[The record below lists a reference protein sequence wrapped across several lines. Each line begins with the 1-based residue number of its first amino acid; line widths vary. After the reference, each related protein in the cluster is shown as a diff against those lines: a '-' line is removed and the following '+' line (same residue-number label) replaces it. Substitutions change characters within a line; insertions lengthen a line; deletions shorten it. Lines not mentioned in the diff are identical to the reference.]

1 MTTLQ
6 KIVAKAK
13 AIRKAHPKK
22 YAKWT
27 DYIKAAS
34 KIVKPVAKKKVIKGL
49 DSVRRSGNKTQVN
62 YTNHSSMSAKK
73 TVKQAALFGIVS
85 VTADLKSKLVKMER
99 ELKTLQAEQKTI
111 PAIKKVISKLKR
123 AIK

>member
-13 AIRKAHPKK
+13 AIKKAHPRK
-22 YAKWT
+22 YTKWT

-34 KIVKPVAKKKVIKGL
+34 KEVKPVAKKKIVKGL
-49 DSVRRSGNKTQVN
+49 DSVRRSGSKTQVN
-62 YTNHSSMSAKK
+62 YTNHSRTAVKK
-73 TVKQAALFGIVS
+73 TVKQAKLFGIGS
-85 VTADLKSKLVKMER
+85 VTADLKSKLVKMEK